1 MSKESGLIYVPILHT
16 RQEAEAITHAMPGD
30 AGSTAKPSAGA
41 DTSAEADTS
50 AGADYDRSVGEMWD
64 GIARKLDE
72 AHLSYPA
79 VRIFQEAMPVC
90 GMEKEIAESLAEQG
104 SRNHRLLLD
113 LIGQGA
119 RLEGTEDPDLLV
131 QEHEYLTAFIG
142 SRYPPTGGVIGT
154 VPTLREVGT
163 ERAAFEEYQTR
174 SKALMEKRDAFIAAR
189 IKSAIREGELPLVFM
204 GVRHQLD
211 KQLEGDFM
219 ITYLIYRLPFRKI
232 GDIYNV

>member
-30 AGSTAKPSAGA
+30 TGCTVKPSAG
-41 DTSAEADTS
+41 ADTS

-72 AHLSYPA
+72 AHLSYPS
-79 VRIFQEAMPVC
+79 VCIFQEAMPVC

-104 SRNHRLLLD
+104 SRNHQLVLE
-113 LIGQGA
+113 LIGRGA

-131 QEHEYLTAFIG
+131 QEHEYLTAFIVAG
-142 SRYPPTGGVIGT
+142 AGRP
-154 VPTLREVGT
+154 
-163 ERAAFEEYQTR
+163 ERAAFEEYQSK
-174 SKALMEKRDAFIAAR
+174 SKALMEKRDAFIAVR

-211 KQLEGDFM
+211 KQLDGDFM